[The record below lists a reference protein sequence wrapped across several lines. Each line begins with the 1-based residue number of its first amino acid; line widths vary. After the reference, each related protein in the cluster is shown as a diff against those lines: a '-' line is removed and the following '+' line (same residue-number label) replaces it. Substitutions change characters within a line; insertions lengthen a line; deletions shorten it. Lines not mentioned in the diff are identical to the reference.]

1 MEPATLHQ
9 SIVEF
14 LNSASSAKKVVAH
27 CSCGAI
33 MEHRKTNFF
42 YEGQSWEV
50 ELPVCTQCKPVTR
63 MPKHDA

>member
-1 MEPATLHQ
+1 MGPATLHQ

-14 LNSASSAKKVVAH
+14 LNSASSAKKVDTH
-27 CSCGAI
+27 CICGAI

-50 ELPVCTQCKPVTR
+50 ELPVCTRCNPVTR
-63 MPKHDA
+63 APMYDA